1 MFASHYSYF
10 GNTIKTVNLVLGLD
24 FQHDRKLVER
34 STYIYGLCPR
44 RYTTTQ
50 MAKSGYNLRITS
62 KDSDFAH
69 PCHEAQTYL
78 VPRAQNI

>member
-34 STYIYGLCPR
+34 SIISTAYVH
-44 RYTTTQ
+44 
-50 MAKSGYNLRITS
+50 
-62 KDSDFAH
+62 DSNAVIQQHKWLKVDAV
-69 PCHEAQTYL
+69 CE
-78 VPRAQNI
+78 